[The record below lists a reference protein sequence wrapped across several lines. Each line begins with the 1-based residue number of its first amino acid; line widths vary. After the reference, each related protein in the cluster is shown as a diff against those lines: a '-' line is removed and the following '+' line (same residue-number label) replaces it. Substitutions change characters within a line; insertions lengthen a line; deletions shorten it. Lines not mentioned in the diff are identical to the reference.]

1 ADNLHIIEYWDEKYH
16 ATSIDGE
23 FKLYE
28 HGYGFVPLVE
38 LRFNQTPETE
48 QRWAFASLLSFV
60 LEDLKLHASLISK
73 MTTGAEQF
81 YFPRMYYISENN
93 TLEMVDH
100 HAQPGDW
107 VQVKEGTTPMILSP
121 TPNSDAL
128 QGLLNV
134 LNTEIGN
141 GTVPQIVFTQDIPD
155 ISGFMTQQILGQVE
169 DAIADKRD
177 PMERSYGHAMGN
189 VLRLLEKFAPEQ
201 EEKAWKFPMLG
212 MGARR
217 PTADLLS
224 AEDIDGHY
232 DVRVKVKVAL
242 PTDKI
247 QMSTAFAQTQQVDPT
262 TGYKAM
268 DWLTGMRFAGIA
280 DEVED
285 FAGME
290 QRRDME
296 WALSQDQELQAVK
309 LEAIKAQNAK
319 QITEWQKL
327 GDAQRKREEN
337 KDQRDA
343 ER

>member
-1 ADNLHIIEYWDEKYH
+1 
-16 ATSIDGE
+16 
-23 FKLYE
+23 
-28 HGYGFVPLVE
+28 
-38 LRFNQTPETE
+38 
-48 QRWAFASLLSFV
+48 
-60 LEDLKLHASLISK
+60 
-73 MTTGAEQF
+73 M
-81 YFPRMYYISENN
+81 
-93 TLEMVDH
+93 
-100 HAQPGDW
+100 
-107 VQVKEGTTPMILSP
+107 
-121 TPNSDAL
+121 
-128 QGLLNV
+128 NV

-155 ISGFMTQQILGQVE
+155 ISGFMTQQILSQVE

-201 EEKAWKFPMLG
+201 EDKAWKFPVLG

-242 PTDKI
+242 PADKI

-262 TGYKAM
+262 TGYKSM
-268 DWLTGMRFAGIA
+268 DWLTGMRFSGIA
-280 DEVED
+280 GEIED

-296 WALSQDQELQAVK
+296 WALSQDPELQAVK
-309 LEAIKAQNAK
+309 LEAIKAQNNK
-319 QITEWQKL
+319 QITEWQKM
-327 GDAQRKREEN
+327 GDAQRKREET

-343 ER
+343 EREAAKAGDETIKMQVSKLSDPQFHQQALELINMGQDPRVLLGDNPLLGAQAALPAGLPGQPQGGQVSPELIEQLLAAGQVPDGMTGFEGINPQALPPASQGALPRRVLDQDRLGIEQAELDMRRGALPPPR